1 MKKIA
6 AIDIGSNAVRLAI
19 AECEG
24 TKLVITKK
32 LRAPLRLGT
41 EAFDNGIFSQATIK
55 QAVKIFEDFSYAID
69 HEHVGVVKTVATSAF
84 RDTKNS
90 QDLADAVKKS
100 CGLTIEA
107 IDGTLEA
114 TLVRQAI
121 NTKLDLKGK
130 SALMMDIGGG
140 SMELSILHK
149 GVLKGAKSFD
159 VGTVRLLQQG
169 NDLLLK
175 REKEIESFIQEHASK
190 LDLTRMI
197 GTGGNFRAMLKL
209 KQRITKLNKVDFVT
223 QSELKDLHTILE
235 HTPYLK
241 RIKKY
246 GMRPD
251 RADVI
256 MPAIDLVL
264 MVGKKV
270 PFKRIYAPNVGLIH
284 GVLID
289 LCQYKISKIKDI
301 TN

>member
-24 TKLVITKK
+24 SKLTITKK

-41 EAFDNGIFSQATIK
+41 EAFDKGLFSQRTIK
-55 QAVKIFEDFSYAID
+55 DAVKIFEEFAHEIEHD
-69 HEHVGVVKTVATSAF
+69 HVKSIKTVATSAF

-90 QDLADAVKKS
+90 EELAKAVKKK
-100 CGLTIEA
+100 CGLDIEA
-107 IDGTLEA
+107 IDGSLEA

-121 NTKLDLKGK
+121 NTKLDLDGK
-130 SALMMDIGGG
+130 NALMMDIGGG

-149 GVLKGAKSFD
+149 GVLQGAKSFD

-169 NDLLLK
+169 PELLK
-175 REKEIESFIQEHASK
+175 NREAEIEKFIREFAGK

-209 KQRITKLNKVDFVT
+209 KKKIAKLNKVDFVT
-223 QSELKDLHTILE
+223 QNELRDLHTILE
-235 HTPYLK
+235 HTSYLK

-246 GMRPD
+246 DMRPD

-256 MPAIDLVL
+256 MPAMELVL
-264 MVGKKV
+264 LVGKMV

-289 LCQYKISKIKDI
+289 LCQSKISKIKDI
-301 TN
+301 TS

>member
-6 AIDIGSNAVRLAI
+6 VIDIGSNAVRLAI

-24 TKLVITKK
+24 SSLVITKK

-41 EAFDNGIFSQATIK
+41 EAFDQGVFSARTIK
-55 QAVKIFEDFSYAID
+55 QAVKIFEDFSYAIE

-90 QDLADAVKKS
+90 EELAKAVKKK
-100 CGLTIEA
+100 CGLQIEA

-169 NDLLLK
+169 PELLK
-175 REKEIESFIQEHASK
+175 NREAEIEAFIREHADK
-190 LDLTRMI
+190 IDLTRMI

-209 KQRITKLNKVDFVT
+209 KKRITKLQKVDFVT
-223 QSELKDLHTILE
+223 QTELRDLYTILE
-235 HTPYLK
+235 NTSYLK

-256 MPAIDLVL
+256 MPAIELVL